1 MLPDRMRTPSALTAL
16 LHRPF
21 VQGLAKLQV
30 GSVVTMA
37 TGLASS
43 ILFSRLLGLEQYGYY
58 AVVVAFAGIVTI
70 VASLGQEIT
79 LTTFLSEAAARK
91 NARDIR
97 SVLIYFLQVSA
108 VTTVIYL
115 LLILAAPLLADL
127 LQGDARAGEIARLA
141 ILNAALQWPA
151 VLLFLSLQLN
161 KRIGTMALLEN
172 ARSILQVALGTLFL
186 VLGLGVEGIL
196 LGQLFISLLYVPLC
210 LLLYRRARVAL
221 GFPSLESLVPSIL
234 RQHTG
239 TYWKQGFWI
248 SVDRSIANNIYPN
261 AFFMVLNAV
270 ASLEIVG
277 LFRLALRLAELP
289 RSLVMP
295 SISRMANVAIPRLT
309 TLDRKSL
316 KRACIQLMAGSF
328 GLHLL
333 AIIGA
338 AIFVP
343 PLLPY
348 VYGTAF
354 VGAIPAF
361 LLLLPT
367 NLFASL
373 QVVAVPLLRLF
384 KKMHVSILAN
394 LFGIA
399 VALIVF
405 FSLSSAL
412 SPLIAMCMAVLIVYA
427 NSNTPYLY
435 LWYQIEKH
443 KGLKPSSPAA

>member
-1 MLPDRMRTPSALTAL
+1 MPERMSLPPAIIAL
-16 LHRPF
+16 LRRPF

-43 ILFSRLLGLEQYGYY
+43 IIFSRLLGLEQYGYY
-58 AVVVAFAGIVTI
+58 AVVAAFAGLVTI

-91 NARDIR
+91 SARDIR
-97 SVLIYFLQVSA
+97 SVLTYFLQVSA
-108 VTTVIYL
+108 VTTIIYIV
-115 LLILAAPLLADL
+115 LILAAPLLADL

-141 ILNAALQWPA
+141 IVNAALQWPA

-161 KRIGTMALLEN
+161 KRIGTMAFLEN

-186 VLGLGVEGIL
+186 ALGLGVEGIL

-210 LLLYRRARVAL
+210 LLLYRKVRVTL
-221 GFPSLESLVPSIL
+221 GFPSLESLVPSIFH
-234 RQHTG
+234 RNTG
-239 TYWKQGFWI
+239 MYWKQGLWI
-248 SVDRSIANNIYPN
+248 SADRGIANNIYPN

-270 ASLEIVG
+270 ASLEVVG

-295 SISRMANVAIPRLT
+295 SVSRMANVAIPRLT

-333 AIIGA
+333 AVLGA
-338 AIFVP
+338 AVFVP

-361 LLLLPT
+361 LLLLPI

-384 KKMHVSILAN
+384 KRMHVSIATNVFGVFVSLVIFRSLTGVLPPLVAMSCAI
-394 LFGIA
+394 LF
-399 VALIVF
+399 
-405 FSLSSAL
+405 LS
-412 SPLIAMCMAVLIVYA
+412 A
-427 NSNTPYLY
+427 NSNSSYLY
-435 LWYQIEKH
+435 LWYEIRRR
-443 KGLKPSSPAA
+443 KGLPVKP